1 MGIYKLKLYIPANFR
16 GNGGLYTYLDAVFLV
31 LTLTWLCICVSV
43 GTLPHSLTYMNEA
56 NPQFYS
62 ESPVTLSISCHR
74 YSSLIYLRN
83 SRPVLWNLE
92 LRTEH
97 ELRRC
102 KIVVTHSPDFAHDVE
117 IDLDYVAPG
126 SLYQYRGVC
135 PRFDDER
142 LLNLKEDVPGH
153 IRVVAYTEDGTEF
166 ARAEDDFT
174 WLAYNRWAGGYEYPE
189 LLAALTLPRDPA
201 VDAIMEKVQAAAG
214 VKEEWPGYAQ
224 SPQDVERQL
233 SRLWDTVA
241 SYHLQY
247 AKAPDGWHDDNVGQ
261 TVRTPSEIMEKR
273 CCNCLD
279 SALLFAACSARM
291 GYNPFLVIISGHA
304 FLGVQ
309 LENDLLTEPVGTP
322 VPSVRNSLSQNK
334 LLAFECTYVCADS
347 GSLSFAKACEKGK
360 QELEALKDDDFFI
373 ALDIRQLWEQ
383 VGICPIFGEP
393 LPPRRRVVEEEP
405 EIVSARPRTRMQNWQ
420 LKLLDL
426 SLRNSLLNTQLKG
439 KNQIQLLQPN
449 VAALEDMLSAGLSFR
464 VKAIPQTYWKLTS
477 RVQYGEDSE
486 LLRAQ
491 LEDCVASMFARREL
505 AVDMSDAELNSKITS
520 LYNTAR
526 REMEESGANTLYIA
540 CGFLK
545 WRRKDSS
552 AKDKSYM
559 APLLLL
565 PVRLTR
571 PTVRAGFTLRGT
583 DEESRMNMSL
593 LELLKTEF
601 GMRLPELEGDLP
613 TDASG
618 LDVERIFSIVR
629 KAIRSMPDWEV
640 VETCSLGV
648 YSFTKYLMW
657 KDLTDR
663 EEFLKR
669 NPIVSQIAADRR
681 STFPEQVGFPDP
693 ATLDDDVAAEKVY
706 TPMSSDSSQ
715 LSAVLAAARGKNFVL
730 IGPPGTGKSQTI
742 TNMIVHCMGHG
753 KSVLFVAEKS
763 AALQVV
769 HKRLKR
775 VGLEDFCLEMH
786 SNKANKKD
794 VLEQFKMAVQA
805 VSAKGAE
812 VDWTESANTLSTL
825 RNKLNLLPLSLHRK
839 YDEGTSL
846 YEDVQNIEKF
856 SHLPVFA
863 TLPGDPT
870 ACTAEQR
877 KTMEAA
883 AHDLAKHY
891 ALLEDAPAECVQMLR
906 IKDYS
911 LSWAEEL
918 ERALADYSRAN
929 TAREQVFLRLAE
941 QLGADA
947 ESIRHRMDGLLPAL
961 QFIGA
966 SGGDDWAALLPS
978 RAEKT
983 MAAIKTL
990 REHAAYYHQQRA
1002 KLSLPYPTSALDEPM
1017 LDAWLAECKRLHVSW
1032 FLPRFFGMM
1041 RMRTNLRSLALCRET
1056 PDCLSDLMALHAMR
1070 ETRKAADAVTGLPEH
1085 LARGLAMADSDVEAA
1100 RVAQQAFAAVQEMDE
1115 PMLERLMLKGSAL
1128 TTPGAPARESLFAYV
1143 EKTAQW
1149 QQSRA
1154 ALAQLLGHEG
1164 VDALPCGDAVA
1175 AWCESFAASRR
1186 NWRDVVI
1193 WNSCRATVEAAGFAP
1208 MADALLQ
1215 GKCTPAQ
1222 LLDAVRVNF
1231 SRSRIRAA
1239 VESAEA
1245 LRNFSP
1251 KIHEAT
1257 IGDFAEQDSRH
1268 MQLVTEH
1275 VRSELIKRAGG
1286 ISQYGEET
1294 AILQREISKQKGH
1307 MPLRKLMGSLP
1318 NITRLL
1324 KPCML
1329 MSPLSVAQYLDAS
1342 TELFDVVIFDEASQI
1357 PVWDAIGAIGRGR
1370 NAIIVGDPRQMPPTS
1385 FFSRANQAD
1394 ADEDVVEQDMESIL
1408 DECLACGIPSLNLT
1422 WHYRS
1427 KAESLIS
1434 FSNAHYYEGKLTTF
1448 PAPMATDSAVSY
1460 HYTSGVYEPGSSKR
1474 INRAEAQA
1482 LVEHLLAHLRADNF
1496 RYTEA
1501 TSVGVVT
1508 FNAQQQALIQELLDA
1523 ARAADE
1529 SLEPYFSETN
1539 PEAVFVK
1546 NLENV
1551 QGDERGII
1559 YFSTTYGRD
1568 SRGSISMNFGPLN
1581 LAGGERRLN
1590 VAVTRARCALHVFTS
1605 LRPEDI
1611 DLSRTKARGAAD
1623 FRAFLDYARRG
1634 AASYLGLPPGGSADA
1649 EDALAAG
1656 IEAELTALGWR
1667 CTRNLGVSDFK
1678 VDLGVLHPQRYE
1690 ELLAGISLDSATYA
1704 AANTARDRDVLR
1716 SSVLTSLGWR
1726 MLRVWAL
1733 DWWQDRERV
1742 LQNLHAALNRCV
1754 ELGPPQQPDMPELL
1768 PPPAPSTSNTPEPEP
1783 QKAVEEQAP
1792 LLGEVYNAYSPSAP
1806 LPPLFEMTDASLRNV
1821 VFDLL
1826 KAEAPIKLSFFYNR
1840 LREVTPT
1847 PTITVTI
1854 KNRLL
1859 SVLEKLEKDG
1869 HIATIPQ
1876 DEDTLLCLATHTEP
1890 RPRACGPRAWSDV
1903 PDAELLLIA
1912 DRVLAHLKCLAG
1924 TDAHLRGIATYLGI
1938 SRLSA
1943 QFKQHLSSLLRT
1955 RI

>member
-1 MGIYKLKLYIPANFR
+1 
-16 GNGGLYTYLDAVFLV
+16 
-31 LTLTWLCICVSV
+31 
-43 GTLPHSLTYMNEA
+43 MNEE

-62 ESPVTLSISCHR
+62 EAPVALNISCHR

-92 LRTEH
+92 LRTEQ
-97 ELRRC
+97 ELRHC
-102 KIVVTHSPDFAHDVE
+102 KLVVSHSPNFAHDIE
-117 IDLDYVAPG
+117 IEVDYIAPG

-135 PRFDDER
+135 PRYEDAP

-153 IRVVAYTEDGTEF
+153 IRVVAYNEAGIEF

-174 WLAYNRWAGGYEYPE
+174 WLAYNRWAGGFEYPE

-201 VDAIMEKVQAAAG
+201 VDAIMADVKAAAG
-214 VKEEWPGYAQ
+214 VRGEWPGYAQ
-224 SPQDVERQL
+224 EPKGVEQL
-233 SRLWDTVA
+233 LTCLWNTMA
-241 SYHLQY
+241 SYHLEY
-247 AKAPDGWHDDNVGQ
+247 ALPPKSWFDDNVGQ
-261 TVRTPSEIMEKR
+261 KVRTPSEIMEQR
-273 CCNCLD
+273 CCTCLD
-279 SALLFAACSARM
+279 SALLFAACTARM
-291 GYNPFLVIISGHA
+291 GYNPFLMLIDGHA

-309 LENDLLTEPVGTP
+309 LTNELLPEPIGTP
-322 VPSVRNSLSQNK
+322 VSNVRNELLQKK
-334 LLAFECTYVCADS
+334 LLVFECTCVNAQDAAVRFSFENACAV
-347 GSLSFAKACEKGK
+347 GLRKLNE
-360 QELEALKDDDFFI
+360 LKDDDIFLT
-373 ALDIRQLWEQ
+373 LDIRLLWEQ
-383 VGICPIFGEP
+383 VGICPIIGEP
-393 LPPRRRVVEEEP
+393 LPPRRRAIDDEP
-405 EIVSARPRTRMQNWQ
+405 EIITARPRTRMQNWQ

-439 KNQIQLLQPN
+439 KNQLQLLQPN
-449 VAALEDMLSAGLSFR
+449 VAALEDMLSSGLTFR

-477 RVQYGEDSE
+477 RVQYGEESA
-486 LLRAQ
+486 LLKAQ
-491 LEDCVASMFARREL
+491 LDDCVASMFARREL
-505 AVDMSDAELNSKITS
+505 AVDMPEAELNAKITN

-545 WRRKDSS
+545 WRRKESS
-552 AKDKSYM
+552 TKEKSYM

-593 LELLKTEF
+593 LELLKTEY
-601 GMRLPELEGDLP
+601 GMRLPELEGELP
-613 TDASG
+613 TDTSG
-618 LDVERIFSIVR
+618 LDVPRIFNIVR
-629 KAIRSMPDWEV
+629 KAITGQPGWEV

-663 EEFLKR
+663 EEALKR

-693 ATLDDDVAAEKVY
+693 ATLDDDVDAEKVY

-742 TNMIVHCMGHG
+742 TNMIVHCLGHG

-805 VSAKGAE
+805 VSAKGLE
-812 VDWTESANTLSTL
+812 VDWSDSSGALSAL
-825 RNKLNLLPLSLHRK
+825 RDKLNSLPLALHRK

-846 YEDVQNIEKF
+846 YDDVQNIEKF
-856 SHLPVFA
+856 AHLPVFP
-863 TLPGDPT
+863 TLPGDLT

-877 KTMEAA
+877 KTMEEA
-883 AHDLAKHY
+883 AHNLAQHY
-891 ALLEDAPAECVQMLR
+891 ALLEDVPAECVQTLR

-911 LSWAEEL
+911 LSWADEL
-918 ERALADYSRAN
+918 ERALADYARVNA
-929 TAREQVFLRLAE
+929 AREQLFLRLAE
-941 QLGADA
+941 QLGAEA
-947 ESIRHRMDGLLPAL
+947 ESIRNRMEGLLPAL
-961 QFIGA
+961 QFISSADGV
-966 SGGDDWAALLPS
+966 DWAALLPS
-978 RAEKT
+978 RVEKT
-983 MAAIKTL
+983 FSAINTL
-990 REHAAYYHQQRA
+990 REHASYYRRQRA
-1002 KLSLPYPTSALDEPM
+1002 KLSLPYPESALDEPM

-1041 RMRTNLRSLALCRET
+1041 RMRTNLRSLALSRET
-1056 PDCLSDLMALHAMR
+1056 PDCLSDLMALQAMR
-1070 ETRKAADAVTGLPEH
+1070 ETRKAANAVTGLPEH
-1085 LARGLAMADSDVEAA
+1085 LARGLAMAESDVEAA
-1100 RVAQQAFAAVQEMDE
+1100 HVAKQAFAAVQAVDE
-1115 PMLERLMLKGSAL
+1115 PLLERLMLSGSAL
-1128 TTPGAPARESLFAYV
+1128 NTPGAPARETLVAYV
-1143 EKTAQW
+1143 EKSAQW
-1149 QQSRA
+1149 EQSRV
-1154 ALAQLLGHEG
+1154 ALAALLGHEG
-1164 VDALPCGDAVA
+1164 VAELPCGDAVA
-1175 AWCESFAASRR
+1175 AWCESLTAARR
-1186 NWRDVVI
+1186 DWRDVVI
-1193 WNSCRATVEAAGFAP
+1193 WNSCRASVAAAGFAP
-1208 MADALLQ
+1208 MAEALLQ
-1215 GKCTPAQ
+1215 GKCTPDQ
-1222 LLDAVRVNF
+1222 LVDAARVNF
-1231 SRSRIRAA
+1231 SRSRIRTA
-1239 VESAEA
+1239 VEAVEF
-1245 LRNFSP
+1245 LRNFTP
-1251 KIHEAT
+1251 KVHEGT
-1257 IGDFAEQDSRH
+1257 IGDFAEQDARH

-1275 VRSELIKRAGG
+1275 VRGELIKRAGG

-1307 MPLRKLMGSLP
+1307 MPLRKLMSSLP

-1329 MSPLSVAQYLDAS
+1329 MSPLSVAQYLDAES
-1342 TELFDVVIFDEASQI
+1342 EPFDVVIFDEASQI

-1394 ADEDVVEQDMESIL
+1394 AEDDVVEQDMESIL

-1434 FSNAHYYEGKLTTF
+1434 FSNTHYYEGKLTTF
-1448 PAPMATDSAVSY
+1448 PAPTAADSAVSY
-1460 HYTSGVYEPGSSKR
+1460 HYTAGVYEPGSSKR
-1474 INRAEAQA
+1474 VNRAEAKA
-1482 LVEHLLAHLRADNF
+1482 LVEHLLAHLKADGF

-1508 FNAQQQALIQELLDA
+1508 FNAQQQALIQELLEA

-1529 SLEPYFSETN
+1529 SLEPYFSESN

-1568 SRGSISMNFGPLN
+1568 ARGSISMNFGPLN
-1581 LAGGERRLN
+1581 LSGGERRLN

-1611 DLSRTKARGAAD
+1611 DLTRTKARGAAD

-1634 AASYLGLPPGGSADA
+1634 AASYLGLHAGSSA
-1649 EDALAAG
+1649 ESMDALAAG

-1667 CTRNLGVSDFK
+1667 CTRSIGVSDFK
-1678 VDLGVLHPQRYE
+1678 VDLGVLHPQRYD

-1726 MLRVWAL
+1726 LLRVWAL
-1733 DWWQDRERV
+1733 DWWQDRERA

-1754 ELGPPQQPDMPELL
+1754 EQGPLTQPELPEL
-1768 PPPAPSTSNTPEPEP
+1768 MPPAAPSAPTTPEPEP
-1783 QKAVEEQAP
+1783 TKPLEEQAP
-1792 LLGEVYNAYSPSAP
+1792 LLGEAYRAYSPSAP
-1806 LPPLFEMTDASLRNV
+1806 LPPLFEMTDAGLRNV
-1821 VFDLL
+1821 IVDLL
-1826 KAEAPIKLSFFYNR
+1826 KVEAPIKQSFLYNR

-1847 PTITVTI
+1847 PSISVNI
-1854 KNRLL
+1854 KNRILA
-1859 SVLEKLEKDG
+1859 VLEKLVKDG
-1869 HIATIPQ
+1869 RVLSLPS
-1876 DEDTLLCLATHTEP
+1876 EDDALLCLASHPEP

-1912 DRVLAHLKCLAG
+1912 DLVHAHLKCLAG
-1924 TDAHLRGIATYLGI
+1924 TETHLRGIATYIGI
-1938 SRLSA
+1938 SRLSS
-1943 QFKQHLSSLLRT
+1943 QFKQHLTALIRT
-1955 RI
+1955 RTEA